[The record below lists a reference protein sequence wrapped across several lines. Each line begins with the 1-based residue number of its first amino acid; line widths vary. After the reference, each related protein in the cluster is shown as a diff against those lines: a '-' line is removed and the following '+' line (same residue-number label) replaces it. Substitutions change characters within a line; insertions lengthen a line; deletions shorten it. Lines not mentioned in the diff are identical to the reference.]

1 MLAANYPNPFNPST
15 VIKFS
20 LPTATHV
27 ELDIYNVLG
36 RRVSRLLDGTMKPGR
51 HKVRF
56 DGTPYAA
63 GVYFYRLR
71 AGDET
76 IVRKMVLL
84 K

>member
-1 MLAANYPNPFNPST
+1 
-15 VIKFS
+15 
-20 LPTATHV
+20 
-27 ELDIYNVLG
+27 
-36 RRVSRLLDGTMKPGR
+36 VSRLLNGQVKAGQHT
-51 HKVRF
+51 VRF

>member
-1 MLAANYPNPFNPST
+1 MCSEVYKPEGDKIPLF
-15 VIKFS
+15 F
-20 LPTATHV
+20 
-27 ELDIYNVLG
+27 YNILG
-36 RRVSRLLDGTMKPGR
+36 RRVCRLLDGKMKAGR
-51 HKVRF
+51 HTVRF